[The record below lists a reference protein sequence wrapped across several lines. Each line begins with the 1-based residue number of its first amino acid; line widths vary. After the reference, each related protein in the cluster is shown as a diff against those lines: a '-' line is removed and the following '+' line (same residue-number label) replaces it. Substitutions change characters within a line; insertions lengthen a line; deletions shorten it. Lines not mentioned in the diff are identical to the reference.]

1 MIPILF
7 DSSATTF
14 TSNGL
19 GRLDAIE
26 CVTREEIDGIYELD
40 LTYPV
45 SGPRFSDLVVS
56 NIILAQPYDG
66 ATPQPFRIYKVGK
79 EISGRV
85 TVNARHISY
94 QLNWIPVMPF
104 NYSSL
109 SDCFTKLKSYSVY
122 TNPFTFWTDK
132 TVTTGGAFTEPLPCR
147 SMLGGVQGSVLQRYG
162 GDYEWDGWTVKLWK
176 RRGSDNGVRISY
188 GKNLIDAA
196 QETNIENT
204 YTGVCPFWKN
214 DDGGLVT
221 LPEKYILASTASGFP
236 FLRIQMVD
244 FSSDFESQ
252 PTVAQLRTRTQQ
264 YITAN
269 NIGHPS
275 ISIDVNFIALWQ
287 TEEYK
292 DLAPLERVQLGDTV
306 TVYFEKLG
314 INEQARVEA
323 YEYDVLRERY
333 NEITI
338 GDAKSSFAKTFVDQG
353 RILEESIDNSYK
365 RATQFASDIVQ
376 KNTDWLTNGQGY
388 VVAVKNTDGSW
399 KELLFMDT
407 PSTATARKVL
417 RINENGIGFSDSGV
431 GGPYAQAWTL
441 DGTLSLGGVNNAYG
455 HLVLLSNEAKKTI
468 DLDKSG
474 LTLYAADG
482 KKIVE
487 LDGGGFALYN
497 ANGKMIAE
505 FSKDGCWFDEYN
517 SGGSRTASAYVYGD
531 GIMVS
536 AAGSNDS
543 TDLTSG
549 QVMVTTDSKSTLI
562 TGDEVSTDNVIYKTL
577 NGNTCYNGTFTFDDG
592 TVFTIIKGAITSIEP
607 GSGGGDW
614 EEAVNSLREEVAAAV
629 EDLQQQIDDIGG
641 GGGVTDLIEIA
652 PDRWVDLD
660 VTNGRIV
667 GVNQGPW

>member
-7 DSSATTF
+7 DSAATTF
-14 TSNGL
+14 TTNGI

-66 ATPQPFRIYKVGK
+66 ANPQPFRIYKVGK

-109 SDCFTKLKSYSVY
+109 SDCLTKLKSYSVY

-162 GDYEWDGWTVKLWK
+162 GDYEWDGWTIKLWK

-188 GKNLIDAA
+188 GKNLIDAT

-214 DDGGLVT
+214 EDGDLVT

-236 FLRIQMVD
+236 FLRIQTVD
-244 FSSDFESQ
+244 FSSDFQSQ
-252 PTVAQLRTRTQQ
+252 PTAAQLRTRTQQ

-275 ISIDVNFIALWQ
+275 VSIDVNFIALWQ

-365 RATQFASDIVQ
+365 RATQFASDVVQ

-407 PSTATARKVL
+407 PSTATAKKVL
-417 RINENGIGFSDSGV
+417 RINENGIGFTDKGIS
-431 GGPYAQAWTL
+431 GPYAQAWTL
-441 DGTLSLGGVNNAYG
+441 DGTLSLGGLNNAYG
-455 HLVLLSNEAKKTI
+455 NLIILSEQAKKVVAM
-468 DLDKSG
+468 DK
-474 LTLYAADG
+474 
-482 KKIVE
+482 
-487 LDGGGFALYN
+487 GGFSCYD
-497 ANGKMIAE
+497 ANGRIIAE
-505 FSKDGCWFDEYN
+505 FSEDGCWFDAYN
-517 SGGSRTASAYVYGD
+517 KSGSRIASSYVYGD
-531 GIMVS
+531 GIMIS
-536 AAGSNDS
+536 ESGSNNVVTLDSNGLNVTGERGTS
-543 TDLTSG
+543 TD
-549 QVMVTTDSKSTLI
+549 I
-562 TGDEVSTDNVIYKTL
+562 TYNEVSTQNLAYRTL
-577 NGNTCYNGTFTFDDG
+577 NGRTCYNGTFTFDDG
-592 TVFTIIKGAITSIEP
+592 TVFTILRGVITGIQP
-607 GSGGGDW
+607 GSGSSDIDELW
-614 EEAVNSLREEVAAAV
+614 SAIA
-629 EDLQQQIDDIGG
+629 DLQEQIDDISGG
-641 GGGVTDLIEIA
+641 GSGVTANITID
-652 PDRWVDLD
+652 PTRSVDLEFD
-660 VTNGRIV
+660 DGLLTDWDSS
-667 GVNQGPW
+667 PY